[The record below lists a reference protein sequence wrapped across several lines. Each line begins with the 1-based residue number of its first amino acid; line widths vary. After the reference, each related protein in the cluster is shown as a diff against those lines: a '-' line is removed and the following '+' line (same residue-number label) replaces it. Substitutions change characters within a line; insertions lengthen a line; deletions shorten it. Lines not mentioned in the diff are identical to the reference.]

1 MSTTKYNKW
10 DDINIDIKT
19 LRGIY
24 AYGFEVPS
32 PIQSQAIEPIIKGTD
47 VIAQAQS
54 GTGKTGCFT
63 IATLSSIDITE
74 KKTQAI
80 LLSPTRELA
89 TQTYNVLKNIGKFH
103 TDLTVQN
110 IVGGTPVHEC
120 INQLHSNIPHIIVG
134 CPGRI
139 FDMLYKRHIESKD
152 IKLLILDEA
161 DEMLSVGFKDQIY
174 DIFQYLPEM
183 MQVGLFSATLSPE
196 VMDLT
201 GKFMKNPVNILVKN
215 DQLTLEGIKQH
226 FVKVNSDTDKLNC
239 LKDLYSLL
247 SLSQSIIYC
256 NSVKRVDV
264 LYNSLIKE
272 NYPVTLIHSN
282 LDKIERQDNYK
293 KFVTGEYRVLIS
305 TNLTSRGIDVQQV
318 STVINF
324 DMPKSQH
331 TYLHRIGRSGR
342 WGRKGLGISFV
353 SDYDSYL
360 VKDFEKYYTT
370 SISELPEDVSKL
382 LSCS

>member
-1 MSTTKYNKW
+1 MSITKYNKW
-10 DDINIDIKT
+10 DDIDIDIKT

-32 PIQSQAIEPIIKGTD
+32 PIQSQAIAPIIKGHD
-47 VIAQAQS
+47 IIAQAQS

-63 IATLSSIDITE
+63 IATLASIDISE

-103 TDLTVQN
+103 NDLSIQN
-110 IVGGTPVHEC
+110 IVGGTPVYEC
-120 INQLHSNIPHIIVG
+120 IDQLRNNTPHIIVG

-139 FDMLYKRHIESKD
+139 FDMLYKRYIESKY

-174 DIFQYLPEM
+174 DIFQYLPKT

-196 VMDLT
+196 VIDLT
-201 GKFMKNPVNILVKN
+201 SKFMKNPVNILVKN
-215 DQLTLEGIKQH
+215 DQLTLEGINQH
-226 FVKVNSDTDKLNC
+226 YVKVNSDQDKLNC
-239 LKDLYSLL
+239 LKDLYSIL

-256 NSVKRVDV
+256 NSVKRVDI
-264 LYNSLIKE
+264 LYNSLIEE

-282 LDKIERQDNYK
+282 LDKLQRQENYK
-293 KFVTGEYRVLIS
+293 KFVNGEYRVLIS

-370 SISELPEDVSKL
+370 TISELPEDISKS

>member
-1 MSTTKYNKW
+1 MSTPKYNKW
-10 DDINIDIKT
+10 DDIDIDIKT

-32 PIQSQAIEPIIKGTD
+32 PIQSLAIEPIIKGKD

-63 IATLSSIDITE
+63 ISTLASIDITE

-110 IVGGTPVHEC
+110 IVGGTSVHEC
-120 INQLHSNIPHIIVG
+120 INQLRSNMPHIIVG

-139 FDMLYKRHIESKD
+139 FDMLYKRYIESKY

-174 DIFQYLPEM
+174 DIFQYLPEK

-272 NYPVTLIHSN
+272 NYPVTLIH
-282 LDKIERQDNYK
+282 R
-293 KFVTGEYRVLIS
+293 
-305 TNLTSRGIDVQQV
+305 
-318 STVINF
+318 
-324 DMPKSQH
+324 P
-331 TYLHRIGRSGR
+331 
-342 WGRKGLGISFV
+342 
-353 SDYDSYL
+353 
-360 VKDFEKYYTT
+360 
-370 SISELPEDVSKL
+370 
-382 LSCS
+382 

>member
-1 MSTTKYNKW
+1 M
-10 DDINIDIKT
+10 
-19 LRGIY
+19 
-24 AYGFEVPS
+24 
-32 PIQSQAIEPIIKGTD
+32 
-47 VIAQAQS
+47 
-54 GTGKTGCFT
+54 C
-63 IATLSSIDITE
+63 SS
-74 KKTQAI
+74 
-80 LLSPTRELA
+80 
-89 TQTYNVLKNIGKFH
+89 
-103 TDLTVQN
+103 DL
-110 IVGGTPVHEC
+110 
-120 INQLHSNIPHIIVG
+120 

-139 FDMLYKRHIESKD
+139 FDMLYKRHIDSNH

-174 DIFQYLPEM
+174 DIFQYLPET

-201 GKFMKNPVNILVKN
+201 NKFMKNPVNILVKN

-226 FVKVNSDTDKLNC
+226 FVKINSDQDKLDC

-256 NSVKRVDV
+256 NSVKRVNT
-264 LYNSLIKE
+264 LYDSLIKD

-282 LDKIERQDNYK
+282 LDKVERQDNYK
-293 KFVTGEYRVLIS
+293 KFITGKYRVLIS

-370 SISELPEDVSKL
+370 EISELPEDLSKL